1 MPTEI
6 RLPELAES
14 MSSATLTSWLK
25 KVGDRVSAGEPI
37 AEVETDKTT
46 VELESPADGVLLD
59 ICVAAGTD
67 NVSVGALLAL
77 LGDRSDVADESQVT
91 GAIESNAPTLTELV
105 LPELAESMTSA
116 TITGWLKKIGD
127 HVSVGEPIV
136 EVETDKTTVEL
147 ESPADGL
154 VTDIF
159 VASGTEGVVVGT
171 VLAKIGASD
180 DTVSKPFADGEVV
193 KVAPQ
198 APNSQAAEPATRPDD
213 HVPETVDEPAKTV
226 AEIDASSA
234 ATDVTPLARRMAAL
248 TGVDLANVRGS
259 GAEGRITKVDID
271 QRLTVTPG
279 NAVEPAVGLIT
290 ARKGAG
296 EDFSSSS
303 HVAEPLTGMRRVTAE
318 RMTLSKQ
325 TIPHFYLEVDC
336 TVDQLLALR
345 DRKNSADEA
354 FTVTVNDVVVR
365 AAAMALMKVPRANS
379 SWTGEAV
386 RVFDSVDI
394 AVAVTTPKGLV
405 TPVVRSANTK
415 DLGTIASELHALAD
429 QARDGKLH
437 AADYSGATCTISNLG
452 MFGISSL
459 YAILNPPQSCILG
472 VGAIERRPV
481 ARGDSVDVG
490 AVMTVTLSADHRA
503 IDGATGAELLREF
516 KHFVENPEQ
525 IFG

>member
-14 MSSATLTSWLK
+14 MSSATLTTWLK

-59 ICVAAGTD
+59 ISVAAGTD
-67 NVSVGALLAL
+67 NVEVGALLAL
-77 LGDRSDVADESQVT
+77 LGDRSDVADESKST
-91 GAIESNAPTLTELV
+91 GATEANAPRLTEFV
-105 LPELAESMTSA
+105 LPELTESMTSA
-116 TITGWLKKIGD
+116 TIAGWLKKIGD

-147 ESPADGL
+147 ESPADGV
-154 VTDIF
+154 VTDIS

-180 DTVSKPFADGEVV
+180 DIVNKPLADGDVVEVV
-193 KVAPQ
+193 PH
-198 APNSQAAEPATRPDD
+198 APNSKTAESATRPN
-213 HVPETVDEPAKTV
+213 HVHESVDKTTKSV
-226 AEIDASSA
+226 AEIDASLA
-234 ATDVTPLARRMAAL
+234 AADVTPLARRMAAL
-248 TGVDLANVRGS
+248 TGVDLADVCGS
-259 GAEGRITKVDID
+259 GAEGRIKKVDID
-271 QRLTVTPG
+271 QQLSVTRG
-279 NAVEPAVGLIT
+279 SAVEPAVGLTT
-290 ARKGAG
+290 AHPGAG
-296 EDFSSSS
+296 EDFAGSS
-303 HVAEPLTGMRRVTAE
+303 HVDEPLTGMRRVTAE

-325 TIPHFYLEVDC
+325 TIPHFYLEIDCEVDR
-336 TVDQLLALR
+336 LLSLR
-345 DRKNSADEA
+345 DRKNMADEA
-354 FTVTVNDVVVR
+354 STVTVNDVVVR
-365 AAAMALMKVPRANS
+365 AAAMALMQVPRANS

-386 RVFDSVDI
+386 LVFDSVDI

-415 DLGTIASELHALAD
+415 ALDTIAAELHALAD
-429 QARDGKLH
+429 QARDGKLQ

-452 MFGISSL
+452 MFGVSSL

-516 KHFVENPEQ
+516 KRFVENPEQ
-525 IFG
+525 IFK